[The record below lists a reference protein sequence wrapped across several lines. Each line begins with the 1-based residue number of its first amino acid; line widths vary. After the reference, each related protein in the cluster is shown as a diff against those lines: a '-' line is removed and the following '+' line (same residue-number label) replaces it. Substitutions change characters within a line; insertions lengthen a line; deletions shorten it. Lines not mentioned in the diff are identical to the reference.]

1 MIYFQKIENL
11 MNLVGELVLKR
22 NRLLRLYQSMTEE
35 GLSKKS
41 EELEVVV
48 SSIDSDRGRPS
59 IGGYE
64 DSHATS

>member
-1 MIYFQKIENL
+1 
-11 MNLVGELVLKR
+11 LVGELVLKR